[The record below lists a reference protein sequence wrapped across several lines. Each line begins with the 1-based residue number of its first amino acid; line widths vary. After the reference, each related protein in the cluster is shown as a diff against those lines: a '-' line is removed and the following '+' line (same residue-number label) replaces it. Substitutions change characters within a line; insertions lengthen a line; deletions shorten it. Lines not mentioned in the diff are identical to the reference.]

1 MDQISFFSK
10 ITDGNENLQN
20 IIVLESKKFPHEF
33 IIKLKSEALDELT
46 QSLQTSNFNY
56 KILPPLVHYF
66 ATNVPTNLPNHKLEE
81 LLTKVYPQAT
91 FTRLTEHPRCAFISI
106 PSKIVDADASLTLA
120 KTFTKGIPIK
130 LPSCEHIYLR
140 PKRKKSSKINQPIEK
155 KSKLVNQ
162 FSYAQAAR
170 NDSLSHPLSH
180 QTNIQNSHHSERLQA
195 LESQFHNMEKNL
207 SQIQASK
214 TNLQEE
220 INSIKSEVK
229 QISININNKLNNIET
244 KNEDTNQEIKSLARN
259 MNAMTN
265 TFTLF
270 MKSQTK
276 QTELQVNDENTFSPK
291 HLNKRNPSRSRSYL
305 DSPNNLPDNK
315 IESKKNQVPV
325 SLEDYQMIKKLKADQ
340 ERGRMRI
347 EDALANY
354 LKEDHIE

>member
-1 MDQISFFSK
+1 M
-10 ITDGNENLQN
+10 N
-20 IIVLESKKFPHEF
+20 I
-33 IIKLKSEALDELT
+33 
-46 QSLQTSNFNY
+46 
-56 KILPPLVHYF
+56 
-66 ATNVPTNLPNHKLEE
+66 
-81 LLTKVYPQAT
+81 
-91 FTRLTEHPRCAFISI
+91 FTL
-106 PSKIVDADASLTLA
+106 
-120 KTFTKGIPIK
+120 
-130 LPSCEHIYLR
+130 
-140 PKRKKSSKINQPIEK
+140 PKRKKSSKINQPIQK
-155 KSKLVNQ
+155 NSKLVNQ

-170 NDSLSHPLSH
+170 NDSFSHPLSH
-180 QTNIQNSHHSERLQA
+180 QTNIQNSHHSERFQA

-207 SQIQASK
+207 SQIQAFK

-229 QISININNKLNNIET
+229 QITININNKLNNIET

-276 QTELQVNDENTFSPK
+276 QTELQVNGENTYLPNN
-291 HLNKRNPSRSRSYL
+291 LNKTNPSRSRSYR

-315 IESKKNQVPV
+315 IEPKKNQVPV